1 MIDKMLKMCYNI
13 MGKTFFFFFFFFF
26 FRQDI
31 NLFLLRKCGYL
42 MLRVLRKGWAKV

>member
-13 MGKTFFFFFFFFF
+13 MGKTFFFF